1 MWVKCARI
9 ILRYRIAIIIISAI
23 LTAFMGYEATKVHI
37 SYEYAAMLPETDS
50 AFVKFQQFKKDFG
63 SDANSF
69 IVGFKAEKGK
79 MFDLKTFNA
88 FLDLC
93 EKIDTIHGVENIISV
108 GQAVEI
114 NGTRVDPFFK
124 QRPQTQ
130 AELDSIS
137 AIILNQPLYEDML
150 FNKEGKNVYLLMISI
165 NQKIID
171 SPARED
177 LLAQLEKLVGDYSKA
192 QNIEII
198 QTGMPFIRTHTSLML
213 QGELII
219 FVLLAILIC
228 VIILYLTFRSFKN
241 VLLPMIV
248 LTVSVIWSLGWMG
261 MLGYEL
267 TGVTAM
273 LPSLIIIISVPN
285 CVFLI
290 NKFHQE
296 FSEHGN
302 KIKALQRS
310 IFRVGNAIFLSNLTT
325 AIGFSTFMIT
335 DSKILQQFGL
345 SASLGI
351 ICVFIFS
358 ITLLPIILSYSKEPS
373 NHMLKHLESRMFGK
387 VVDFISLRTTNNR
400 NAIYAITIILFLIG
414 IYGITLMHRTGYVVD
429 DLPQEHQIM
438 QDLRFAENTFDGTIP
453 LEIQI
458 EDTAK
463 INLIRDREFMHR
475 MDQITDSLKT
485 YPELGKPLSIVDIL
499 KFAWQWNN
507 GGDPKYYT
515 LPNSSDIFFINKL
528 KKMVKKAGDGLGSL
542 QYSLVDSTGKKVRI
556 RCNVKDLGTEKMAV
570 LEKQL
575 EEDLSTVFPSDRY
588 KTLITGTSVIYFKGT
603 QYLLVNLFESLTL
616 AIVLIAFFMALLFRS
631 RRMVIVSLI
640 PNVLSLFFTAAL
652 MGFLDIPIKTSTIL
666 VFNIAFGISV
676 DNTIHFLSRYRQ
688 CLKVN
693 PNIRESVMMTIRE
706 TSPSMISTSIILLFG
721 FGIFGFSQFGGT
733 QAMGILVAITL
744 FFAMLFNN
752 FLLPSM
758 LLTLDKRIITQHFK
772 EPLLDVYNE
781 DEDIELED
789 LHIE

>member
-9 ILRYRIAIIIISAI
+9 ILRYRLAIIIASAI
-23 LTAFMGYEATKVHI
+23 LTAFMGYQATKVHI

-50 AFVKFQQFKKDFG
+50 AFIKFQQFKKDFG
-63 SDANSF
+63 SDANSL
-69 IVGFKAEKGK
+69 IVGLKVEKEK
-79 MFDLKTFNA
+79 LFELKTFNA

-93 EKIDTIHGVENIISV
+93 EKIDTIEGVVNIMSV
-108 GQAVEI
+108 GQAMQI
-114 NGTRVDPFFK
+114 NGTNVESFFA

-137 AIILNQPLYEDML
+137 EILLNQPLYEDML
-150 FNKEGKNVYLLMISI
+150 FNKDRNVYLFMISI
-165 NQKIID
+165 KQSIID
-171 SPARED
+171 SPDREE
-177 LLAQLEKLVGDYSKA
+177 LLAHLEQLSTDFSKA
-192 QNIEII
+192 QNIEILF
-198 QTGMPFIRTHTSLML
+198 TGMPFIRTHTSLML
-213 QGELII
+213 QGELVI

-228 VIILYLTFRSFKN
+228 IFFLYLTFRSFKN
-241 VLLPMIV
+241 IFLPLVVVAI
-248 LTVSVIWSLGWMG
+248 SVVWTLGWMG
-261 MLGYEL
+261 LLGYEL

-285 CVFLI
+285 CVFFI

-296 FSEHGN
+296 CAEHQN

-310 IFRVGNAIFLSNLTT
+310 IFRVGNAIFLSNITT

-335 DSKILQQFGL
+335 DSKILQEFGL

-373 NHMLKHLESRMFGK
+373 KQMLKHLDGKMFSD
-387 VVDFISLRTTNNR
+387 VVNFIVARITKNR
-400 NAIYAITIILFLIG
+400 NAIYGITIGLFLFG
-414 IYGITLMHRTGYVVD
+414 IVGITMMHRTGYVVD
-429 DLPQEHQIM
+429 DLPENNQIM
-438 QDLRFAENTFDGTIP
+438 QDLRFAEKTFSGAIP

-463 INLIRDREFMHR
+463 INLMRDREFLRR
-475 MDQITDSLKT
+475 MDQMTDSLKT
-485 YPELGKPLSIVDIL
+485 YPEIAKPFSIIDIL
-499 KFAWQWNN
+499 KFAWQSHN

-515 LPNSSDIFFINKL
+515 LPNSGDMFFMNKM
-528 KKMVKKAGDGLGSL
+528 KKMVKKASGGLGSL
-542 QYSLVDSTGKKVRI
+542 QYSLIDSTGTKVRI
-556 RCNVKDLGTEKMAV
+556 HCNVKDLGTEKMAI
-570 LEKQL
+570 LEKQIQ
-575 EEDLSTVFPSDRY
+575 EDLATVFPSDRY

-603 QYLLVNLFESLTL
+603 QYLLINLFESLTL

-631 RRMVIVSLI
+631 KRMVLVSLI
-640 PNVLSLFFTAAL
+640 PNVLSIFLTAAL
-652 MGFLDIPIKTSTIL
+652 MGYFNIPIKTSTIL
-666 VFNIAFGISV
+666 VFNIAFGICV

-688 CLKVN
+688 YLKAN
-693 PNIRESVMMTIRE
+693 NSSIREAVVMTVHD
-706 TSPSMISTSIILLFG
+706 TSPSMISTSFILLFG
-721 FGIFGFSQFGGT
+721 FGIFAFSQFGGT
-733 QAMGILVAITL
+733 EAMGLLVSIAL

-752 FLLPSM
+752 LLLPSM

-789 LHIE
+789 LQIE